1 MNWRHE
7 TCETELQDL
16 WVPLSRPEGHIEI
29 GHPDCADVPI
39 LKQLEIKLQIS
50 KGQSIRPAL
59 NLRLIFVTE
68 TRFVLMSTAAI
79 FHFQSG
85 PREKYSLACT
95 ASWWQLA
102 NNFLTTEVES
112 LPSPPPTP
120 VNIHTYSIAFLL
132 QLIQIWTNWLGMNIL
147 MNCSSYSSLLS

>member
-7 TCETELQDL
+7 TCETERQDL
-16 WVPLSRPEGHIEI
+16 WVPLSRPQSHIEI
-29 GHPDCADVPI
+29 GHPDCTAGPI
-39 LKQLEIKLQIS
+39 LKQLEIKLQKS
-50 KGQSIRPAL
+50 KGQSIRPG
-59 NLRLIFVTE
+59 LIFVTE

-79 FHFQSG
+79 FHFQSELC
-85 PREKYSLACT
+85 EKYSPTCNGG
-95 ASWWQLA
+95 WYQLA
-102 NNFLTTEVES
+102 NNFLTTKVAHY
-112 LPSPPPTP
+112 PPPTP